1 MILTCFSFFE
11 IKFKLKCRYLLTMI
25 PYEQFACAYIFI
37 YYLNVKRILQII
49 TNFACCKPYSCIN
62 IPLVKR
68 RIFRKFQKISR
79 KCALRVTSAIC
90 ADDVCGSL
98 RLLRSSLPSSRFAY
112 ARILHIR
119 VRCFFVFINSHSFI
133 CSGSAAENKNR
144 TFSTRFTRLPV
155 FGLVSHA
162 G

>member
-1 MILTCFSFFE
+1 
-11 IKFKLKCRYLLTMI
+11 MI

-79 KCALRVTSAIC
+79 KCALRVTSAIIWKITTLPI
-90 ADDVCGSL
+90 AN
-98 RLLRSSLPSSRFAY
+98 LLQQ
-112 ARILHIR
+112 
-119 VRCFFVFINSHSFI
+119 C
-133 CSGSAAENKNR
+133 
-144 TFSTRFTRLPV
+144 
-155 FGLVSHA
+155 
-162 G
+162 